1 MCGRYTLT
9 RPELIPEEFEI
20 SEVRIPP
27 RFNIAPT
34 QDAPVVRLSR
44 DGRREG
50 ALLRWGLVPNWSTET
65 APSARTINARSESL
79 LERPSFRDAFRFRRC
94 LVPADGFFEWTP
106 ADQVEILERWIRD
119 GVAGPLEPMPKPPG
133 GRRQPWYITL
143 DPPRLFAFAGLWEW
157 NHRGPEPLE
166 TFTIIT
172 CDPNR
177 RLRPFHDRM
186 PVILPREHYEL
197 WLDPESPLDVCQ
209 ALLVPYPAD
218 AMRCVPVDPVVNKP
232 EVDDPRCIRPR
243 TGFQGGLFG
252 AGLQ

>member
-9 RPELIPEEFEI
+9 RPELIPDEFEI

-34 QDAPVVRLSR
+34 QEAPVVRLDR
-44 DGRREG
+44 EGRREG
-50 ALLRWGLVPNWSTET
+50 ALLRWGLVPHWSAEK
-65 APSARTINARSESL
+65 APSARTINARAESL

-106 ADQVEILERWIRD
+106 ADQVESLERWLRD
-119 GVAGPLEPMPKPPG
+119 GASEPPVAGPKLAA

-157 NHRGPEPLE
+157 NRRGAELLE

-172 CDPNR
+172 CDPNE

-186 PVILPREHYEL
+186 PVILAREHYSV
-197 WLDPESPLDVCQ
+197 WLDPETPLEVCQ
-209 ALLVPYPAD
+209 ALLVPCPAG
-218 AMRCVPVDPVVNKP
+218 AVNCVAVDPIVNKP
-232 EVDDPRCIRPR
+232 DVDDPRCIRPLASV
-243 TGFQGGLFG
+243 QPGLFG
-252 AGLQ
+252 AGLP